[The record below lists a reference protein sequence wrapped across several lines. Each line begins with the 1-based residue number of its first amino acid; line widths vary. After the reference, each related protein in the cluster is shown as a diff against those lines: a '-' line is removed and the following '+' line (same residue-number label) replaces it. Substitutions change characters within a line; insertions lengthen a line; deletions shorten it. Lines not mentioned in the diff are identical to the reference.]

1 MVRNG
6 PIICR
11 IVAAASLRDML
22 AGGRRRDAKT
32 IAALSTYF
40 WREKT

>member
-1 MVRNG
+1 MVRDG

-11 IVAAASLRDML
+11 IVAAARLRDML
-22 AGGRRRDAKT
+22 AGGRRGDAKT